1 MGVRTRERRN
11 FDYLSGLSIPSSP
24 FHLHISYWICASLS
38 LSLSL
43 NSEAL
48 ARPWRGSG
56 RDNPRANLSANNS
69 PKGMER
75 KTQDSHALLSVRPSR
90 PVPARS
96 FPLHTAVQ
104 RSGVGN
110 RDRKEIRFKSI
121 RSRDRDTR
129 TEYTVWMCSDVCVC
143 VGVCR
148 WTEYCRQREEERNSN
163 VQYWT
168 VPLISLS
175 AGSRAQLIYS

>member
-11 FDYLSGLSIPSSP
+11 FDYQSGLSIPYSS
-24 FHLHISYWICASLS
+24 HLISIFPNEYVPQ
-38 LSLSL
+38 SL

-69 PKGMER
+69 PKGKENPTFSR
-75 KTQDSHALLSVRPSR
+75 SPIRPPVPPRPGLLLS
-90 PVPARS
+90 PAHYR
-96 FPLHTAVQ
+96 TAFSEPKIAIE
-104 RSGVGN
+104 RRGGS
-110 RDRKEIRFKSI
+110 IRFKSI
-121 RSRDRDTR
+121 RSRDRGTR
-129 TEYTVWMCSDVCVC
+129 TEYTVWMYSDVCVC

-148 WTEYCRQREEERNSN
+148 WAEYRRQREEERNSN